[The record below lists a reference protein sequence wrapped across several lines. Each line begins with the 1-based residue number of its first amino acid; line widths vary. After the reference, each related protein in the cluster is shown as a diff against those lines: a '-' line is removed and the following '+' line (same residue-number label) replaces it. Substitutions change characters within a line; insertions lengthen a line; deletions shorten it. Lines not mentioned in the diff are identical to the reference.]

1 MDFKNDFEHEID
13 EVEESQNRLLH
24 IYYADKWLRKVH
36 VLDSDKSTLLYDVE
50 TNRLKRPDMII
61 RSAMT
66 NETIGTVKIHAF
78 RTRIETCIHDQ
89 DIELSMGSWMK
100 GDYSYESRVLHNA
113 KMTWE
118 TQRKLQPLD
127 MVLLDDKAMP
137 VCKFIPVGLTMKK
150 AGKIE
155 LLGEVTRDPRMLDE
169 IVVTALAIMQYRHIQ
184 QRGVMAATA
193 ANA

>member
-1 MDFKNDFEHEID
+1 MDFKTDFKNEVDEI
-13 EVEESQNRLLH
+13 EESNNRLLH
-24 IYYADKWLRKVH
+24 IYYEDKWLRKVH

-50 TNRLKRPDMII
+50 TNRLRRSDMIM
-61 RSAMT
+61 RSPMT

-89 DIELSMGSWMK
+89 DIGMSMGSWMK
-100 GDYSYESRVLHNA
+100 GDYSYESRALQNA

-118 TQRKLQPLD
+118 PQRKLQPLD

-137 VCKFIPVGLTMKK
+137 VSKFIPVGFAMKK

-155 LLGEVTRDPRMLDE
+155 LLGEVTRDPSVVDE
-169 IVVTALAIMQYRHIQ
+169 IVATALAIMQYRHIQ
-184 QRGVMAATA
+184 QRGTMAATA
-193 ANA
+193 ASA